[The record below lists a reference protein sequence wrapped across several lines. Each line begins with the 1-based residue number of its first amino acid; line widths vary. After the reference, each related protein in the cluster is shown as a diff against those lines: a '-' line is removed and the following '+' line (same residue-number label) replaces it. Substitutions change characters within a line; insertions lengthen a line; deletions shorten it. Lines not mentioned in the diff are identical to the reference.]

1 MASHHNWP
9 DHAVVSKVLEQT
21 TNWDAAAKQ
30 LGVPRTTLQAH
41 CKKFQL
47 GNPGKVV
54 GDRTSLAVT
63 ERELGDIRKLIER
76 RGLNPDEFELLN
88 IRLNEWG
95 RCSSCDTAQ
104 EQNRVDLKPRRDVLF
119 PARSDGWRPP
129 TDKASAWINEDGLTA
144 LMGDFHAPH
153 EDPDLLA
160 LACEWTRV
168 HRPERIIF
176 MGDLMDYGSTVSR
189 HKSTGFEPSLQEN
202 VDRAY
207 GIIRAF
213 AQASPGTKLT
223 SLDGNHE
230 QRMNSALESR
240 GLIPLAHL
248 TQAESNEAVL
258 SSRHL
263 LRLDELNVETV
274 QPPEPGYGYEFC
286 ETPVCDGLV
295 ARHGHAAKT
304 GAGASALEHV
314 KKLSRSIAI
323 GHVHRLAVVYHST
336 WPDGALRQLIGVECG
351 TMAKIRHGMGYAS
364 AGAPDWQQGFAVIQK
379 HESGFTADL
388 APYIG
393 GTLRWRDWSAAA

>member
-1 MASHHNWP
+1 MPHHHKWP
-9 DHAVVSKVLEQT
+9 AHAVITKVLEQT
-21 TNWDAAAKQ
+21 TSWEAASDQ

-41 CKKFQL
+41 CKKFRL
-47 GNPGKVV
+47 GNPGKAV
-54 GDRTSLAVT
+54 GDRTSLSVT

-95 RCSSCDTAQ
+95 KCSSCDTAQ

-129 TDKASAWINEDGLTA
+129 TDKASTWINEDGLTA
-144 LMGDFHAPH
+144 LMGDFHSPMH
-153 EDPDLLA
+153 SPGLLA
-160 LACEWTRV
+160 AAVEWTRV

-202 VDRAY
+202 VDQAY
-207 GIIRAF
+207 GIIRSF
-213 AQASPGTKLT
+213 AEASPGTKLT
-223 SLDGNHE
+223 LLDGNHE

-248 TQAESNEAVL
+248 TQAEGGNAVL

-263 LRLDELNVETV
+263 LRLDELGVEAV
-274 QPPEPGYGYEFC
+274 EPPVRGYGYEFS
-286 ETPVCDGLV
+286 ETKVCDGLV
-295 ARHGHAAKT
+295 ARHGHVAKT

-336 WPDGALRQLIGVECG
+336 WPDGELRQLVGIECG
-351 TMAKIRHGMGYAS
+351 TMAETRHGMGYAS
-364 AGAPDWQQGFAVIQK
+364 AGSPDWQMGFAVVQK
-379 HESGFTADL
+379 HANGFTADL

-393 GTLRWRDWSAAA
+393 GTLRWRDWSAS

>member
-9 DHAVVSKVLEQT
+9 DHAVVTKVLEQT

-47 GNPGKVV
+47 GNPGKAV

-129 TDKASAWINEDGLTA
+129 TDKASTWINEDGLTV
-144 LMGDFHAPH
+144 LMGDFHAPEH
-153 EDPDLLA
+153 DENLLA
-160 LACEWTRV
+160 CAVEFVRV

-202 VDRAY
+202 VDQAY

-248 TQAESNEAVL
+248 TQAEGGEAVL

-263 LRLDELNVETV
+263 LRLDELGCETV
-274 QPPEPGYGYEFC
+274 PPPVEGYDYSYC
-286 ETPVCDGLV
+286 ETQVCDGLV
-295 ARHGHAAKT
+295 ARHGYLSKT
-304 GAGASALEHV
+304 GAGASVLEHV
-314 KKLSRSIAI
+314 KKLSRSLAI
-323 GHVHRLAVVYHST
+323 GHCHRLAIVYHST
-336 WPDGALRQLIGVECG
+336 WPDGELRQLIGIECG
-351 TMAKIRHGMGYAS
+351 TMAKTRHGMGYATS
-364 AGAPDWQQGFAVIQK
+364 APDWQQGFSVVQRHAN
-379 HESGFTADL
+379 GFTADL

-393 GTLRWRDWSAAA
+393 GTLRWRDWSTTA